1 MSRFAAQNDHYVGIY
16 KTDAKVINFLIGEQ
30 WRSRWD
36 GTANTWRPESDI
48 PEWRQQP
55 VTNFTYAV
63 YRSAMAKLTKQKPTL
78 EVVPPSGSSEDQE
91 AAELC
96 QALLTYLWRLLRKS
110 QKLPTAIGWLL
121 CTGQAWIR
129 VGYDPQ
135 GGPVKKRTV
144 PVLKQKT
151 PMGFSENRIRS
162 AMATGTEPDP
172 ESADLEEVEVAADEN
187 GEPYRLEDGSIDYDA
202 EPEIEKTGEIDW
214 SIVSSMSVRLNP
226 EATSIEDATEMYV
239 ATLWPK
245 KKAAAHYGVSEDS
258 LKGPDESAEQMALYQ
273 DLMSASAASFPRS
286 WQDQRSMWGVSM
298 ENAIGDRVL
307 VIEYYSKPD
316 DEFEEGRHWIT
327 AGARQVWPPEDET
340 QKREAKLKEITDED
354 DGIDDGDDAP
364 LFPDGEAPLPFG
376 FWPPLVPIVDTPIP
390 GQPRSVSLL
399 SQVVPL
405 NEQLNF
411 LDQKIAEK
419 HVVDSVGGAWIV
431 SPEDKDIQFT
441 SEPGQVVVSKA
452 MGRRGQQFA
461 PFQAKLSVLPD
472 PVYREREVIQTKIQI
487 VSGLSNTDLS
497 QQPQGVPSGRALLV
511 TQETSDS
518 VLMPLLFALEA
529 ALEESG
535 RRELVIAQQ
544 KYREERTIS
553 IRPQNGR
560 YVYRTFKN
568 TDLRDGH
575 DVRVQVGSAFPW
587 SKSAQWDTKI
597 AFLQAV
603 PGLYIDE
610 ETGKVDEAKLA
621 RYLDSGIPG
630 LGAFTTEEDPDLVEI
645 QREHLQFENY
655 DPATPDG
662 SHVVP
667 QIAFW
672 QNQAVHLEQ
681 HYNFM
686 KKERARFD
694 KWPPAAQEAF
704 KQHMMLHQV
713 AIEDAVNRI
722 SGANAAPAPGAPA
735 EDGAPAEGGGRQL
748 NLVKPGEPG
757 AKLTQADR
765 DSAKQA

>member
-1 MSRFAAQNDHYVGIY
+1 
-16 KTDAKVINFLIGEQ
+16 
-30 WRSRWD
+30 
-36 GTANTWRPESDI
+36 
-48 PEWRQQP
+48 
-55 VTNFTYAV
+55 
-63 YRSAMAKLTKQKPTL
+63 MAKLTKQKPTL

-121 CTGQAWIR
+121 CTGTAWIR

-135 GGPVKKRTV
+135 GGPAKKRTV
-144 PVLKQKT
+144 PVLRKKT
-151 PMGFSENRIRS
+151 PLGFSEGRIAS
-162 AMATGTEPDP
+162 AMATGTAPDP
-172 ESADLEEVEVAADEN
+172 EGEELEEVEVAADEN
-187 GEPYRLEDGSIDYDA
+187 GEPYRLPDGSIDYER
-202 EPEIEKTGEIDW
+202 EPEMDKTGEIDW
-214 SIVSSMSVRLNP
+214 SIVSSMAVRLNP
-226 EATSIEDATEMYV
+226 EATSAEDATEMYV

-245 KKAAAHYGVSEDS
+245 KKAAAHFGVSEDS
-258 LKGPDESAEQMALYQ
+258 LKGPDESGEQMALYT
-273 DLMSASAASFPRS
+273 DLISATAASFPRS

-316 DEFEEGRHWIT
+316 DEYPEGRHWIT

-340 QKREAKLKEITDED
+340 QKRDAKLKEISGED
-354 DGIDDGDDAP
+354 DDIDDGDDAP

-376 FWPPLVPIVDTPIP
+376 FWPPLVPICDTPIP
-390 GQPRSVSLL
+390 GQPRSVALL

-419 HVVDSVGGAWIV
+419 HVMDAMGGVTFV
-431 SPEDKDIQFT
+431 SPEDKDIQVT
-441 SEPGQVVVSKA
+441 SEPGQVIVSKA
-452 MGRRGQQFA
+452 LGRRGQQYA
-461 PFQAKLSVLPD
+461 PYQMKMNALPD
-472 PVYREREVIQTKIQI
+472 PVYREREVIQQKIQV
-487 VSGLSNTDLS
+487 VSGLSNNDLS
-497 QQPQGVPSGRALLV
+497 QAPQGVPSGRALLV

-544 KYREERTIS
+544 KYREERTIA

-603 PGLYIDE
+603 PALYMKPDG
-610 ETGKVDEAKLA
+610 TVDEAKLA
-621 RYLDSGIPG
+621 RYLDSGTPG
-630 LGAFTTEEDPDLVEI
+630 LGAFTTEENPDMIEI
-645 QREHLQFENY
+645 EREHLQFENY

-686 KKERARFD
+686 KRERARFE
-694 KWPPAAQEAF
+694 KWTPAAQEAF

-713 AIEDAVNRI
+713 AIEDAVKRI
-722 SGANAAPAPGAPA
+722 SGGAAAGAGTEPG
-735 EDGAPAEGGGRQL
+735 AEGGGAEEPGGPSL
-748 NLVKPGEPG
+748 SLVKPGEPG
-757 AKLTQADR
+757 AKLTEADR
-765 DSAKQA
+765 ASAKHA